1 MDYLNDILFEL
12 AYELDFYIDSED
24 ECRRALFL
32 MAYLNE
38 RNSEKAFSIYSEED
52 FLAIKKHINENF

>member
-12 AYELDFYIDSED
+12 AYELDFYIDSEE

-38 RNSEKAFSIYSEED
+38 RHSEEKFSIYSEDD
-52 FLAIKKHINENF
+52 FLVLRNHIIENF